1 MPSLTGVHQG
11 IHQIST
17 LDGTTA
23 ASSTADIRAALDESA
38 TAINTVIETL
48 VDGVR
53 GFGAAAARADSPMQQ
68 QFMAMGARRRKTTG
82 DIIRITG
89 DGQMS
94 PISLDDDGTA
104 AGTLH
109 RSWLSI
115 REAVQGDAGLAA
127 AALTGER
134 HARKKLEHSLNAGLP
149 QPVAKVTRR
158 ALKEVDAN
166 IAKLES
172 ISS

>member
-23 ASSTADIRAALDESA
+23 SSSTAAIRSALPESE

-53 GFGAAAARADSPMQQ
+53 GFGAAAAKADSPMQQ

-82 DIIRITG
+82 DIIRIAG
-89 DGQMS
+89 DGEVS
-94 PISLDDDGTA
+94 PIALDDDGTA

-127 AALTGER
+127 AALTGEQ
-134 HARKKLEHSLNAGLP
+134 HAKKKLEGSLSAGLP
-149 QPVAKVTRR
+149 QSVAKVTRR
-158 ALKEVDAN
+158 ALKEVEAN

-172 ISS
+172 IAS

>member
-23 ASSTADIRAALDESA
+23 ASSTADIRAALSGSA
-38 TAINTVIETL
+38 TAVNTVIETL
-48 VDGVR
+48 IDGVR
-53 GFGAAAARADSPMQQ
+53 GFGAAAAKADSPMQQ
-68 QFMAMGARRRKTTG
+68 QLMAMGAQRRKTTG
-82 DIIRITG
+82 DIIRVAG
-89 DGQMS
+89 DSKMS
-94 PISLDDDGTA
+94 PITLDDDGTA
-104 AGTLH
+104 AGALH

-115 REAVQGDAGLAA
+115 REVVQGDVGLAA
-127 AALTGER
+127 AALTGEH
-134 HARKKLEHSLNAGLP
+134 HAKKRLEATLSAGLP
-149 QPVAKVTRR
+149 QSIAKVTRR

-166 IAKLES
+166 IAKLVS